1 MAQYTLTTKD
11 RLLGAEKLRYEA
23 GWAYLDGRLK
33 RAQQL
38 NGKADQLDREAR
50 EKAKRQTHV
59 KTSDSGVTGYHQS
72 GCA

>member
-23 GWAYLDGRLK
+23 GWAYLDGRTK
-33 RAQQL
+33 RAKQL

-50 EKAKRQTHV
+50 ESVFPAHAGLNR
-59 KTSDSGVTGYHQS
+59 HQS